1 MSEWLEILGV
11 NVDLT
16 LTQTT
21 HLNVAENQ
29 PTNPAPVSLH
39 GSLNFHLKLS
49 THSMRRLLMLK
60 ASSNLLVAR
69 SVMQSLGPD
78 IFKGGHSKELKAV
91 YIYKLNQCFNV
102 NRQKSINKLQ
112 MHAAAIARSETQSW
126 KLLSTGCSAVGQS
139 RGAAKQKDWQAERKR
154 EAQANYSS

>member
-11 NVDLT
+11 NVDVT
-16 LTQTT
+16 LTHTT

-29 PTNPAPVSLH
+29 PTNPTPVSPH

-69 SVMQSLGPD
+69 PVMQSLGPD
-78 IFKGGHSKELKAV
+78 ILKGGHSKELEAV
-91 YIYKLNQCFNV
+91 YTYKLDQCFNI
-102 NRQKSINKLQ
+102 NRKKKKLQ
-112 MHAAAIARSETQSW
+112 THAAAIARSETQS
-126 KLLSTGCSAVGQS
+126 
-139 RGAAKQKDWQAERKR
+139 
-154 EAQANYSS
+154 

>member
-29 PTNPAPVSLH
+29 PTNPTPVSLH

-49 THSMRRLLMLK
+49 THSMWRLLMLK

-69 SVMQSLGPD
+69 SVMQNLGPD
-78 IFKGGHSKELKAV
+78 IFKGGHSKELEAV

-102 NRQKSINKLQ
+102 NRQKTINKLQ
-112 MHAAAIARSETQSW
+112 MHAAAIASW

-154 EAQANYSS
+154 EAQADYSS

>member
-49 THSMRRLLMLK
+49 THSMRRLLLLK

-78 IFKGGHSKELKAV
+78 IFKGGHSKELEAV
-91 YIYKLNQCFNV
+91 YIYINWTSVSMSTGK
-102 NRQKSINKLQ
+102 KSINKLQ
-112 MHAAAIARSETQSW
+112 NYAAAIVRSETQSW

-139 RGAAKQKDWQAERKR
+139 RAAKQKDWQAERKR